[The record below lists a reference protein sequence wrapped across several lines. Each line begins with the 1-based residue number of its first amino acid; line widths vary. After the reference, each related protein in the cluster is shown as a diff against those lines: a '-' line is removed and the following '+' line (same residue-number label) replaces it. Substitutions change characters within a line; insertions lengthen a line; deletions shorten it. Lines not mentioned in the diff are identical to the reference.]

1 MAFLVHE
8 LRPLV
13 EHILRNLDDLSHF
26 GAQPVSFFNGI
37 TL

>member
-13 EHILRNLDDLSHF
+13 EHILRNLDDLRISELK
-26 GAQPVSFFNGI
+26 PVSFFNGI